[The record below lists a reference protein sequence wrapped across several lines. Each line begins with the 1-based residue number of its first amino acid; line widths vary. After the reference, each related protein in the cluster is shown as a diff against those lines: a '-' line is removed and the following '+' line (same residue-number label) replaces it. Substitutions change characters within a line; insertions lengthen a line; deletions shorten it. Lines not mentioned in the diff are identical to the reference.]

1 MASKLFVIDS
11 SPAVRRM
18 IEQLSSDQG
27 YEVYSF
33 LDGPSALEAAKK
45 HAPKAVIADYHLNK
59 ITFSSFCKELNK
71 LENLTDTPII
81 SLIDSADHPDEG
93 LYRSLGV
100 AVFLT
105 KPLQP
110 GNLLET
116 LRSLEASGQQTAKK
130 GKAKRTW
137 PPTSQATDL
146 EEGDSPTNEGDELNF
161 SFENADSSTES
172 SPTGSSTK
180 QAQDHP
186 QPAQQPTQQMDQPSP
201 SDQPC
206 ATTSDQPVHT
216 RLSEPSPAPHSTIAP
231 PHLETAS
238 KTFFDAMA
246 SGVAKQVTESLT
258 TSVQSLVSREVERQ
272 VNEKLQEAVRGH
284 LTDAL
289 SVTTLNS
296 SIEPIVRRELPSLVS
311 QQISSHLVSLEPT
324 VLQRMEE
331 TTKPAIESA
340 VQSAV
345 EQAALNAI
353 EPAVQKVLPDAV
365 RRQLGDLEQ
374 VVTNTIQE
382 MVGSLMRDVLER
394 VARDIAQTR
403 IEQAVQEIVPAV
415 AETQVSEEIKRLS
428 ALE

>member
-45 HAPKAVIADYHLNK
+45 VAPKAVIADYHLNK

-71 LENLTDTPII
+71 LDNLTDTSII

-105 KPLQP
+105 KPIQP

-116 LRSLEASGQQTAKK
+116 LRSLETSGQPAAKK
-130 GKAKRTW
+130 GKGKRTW

-146 EEGDSPTNEGDELNF
+146 EEGDSPTEDGEELNF
-161 SFENADSSTES
+161 SFEPTKSSGS
-172 SPTGSSTK
+172 SP
-180 QAQDHP
+180 QAQSDIP
-186 QPAQQPTQQMDQPSP
+186 PTPTQQMDQPP
-201 SDQPC
+201 PDQPP
-206 ATTSDQPVHT
+206 ATAPSRTAEARS
-216 RLSEPSPAPHSTIAP
+216 SEPSSSPRPPIAP
-231 PHLETAS
+231 PHLEMAS

-258 TSVQSLVSREVERQ
+258 TSVQSLVSREVEHQ
-272 VNEKLQEAVRGH
+272 VNEKVQDAVRTH
-284 LTDAL
+284 LTEAL
-289 SVTTLNS
+289 SPATLS
-296 SIEPIVRRELPSLVS
+296 ESIEPIVRRELPSLVS

-340 VQSAV
+340 VQAAV
-345 EQAALNAI
+345 EQAVLTAI

-365 RRQLGDLEQ
+365 RRQLGDLDHL
-374 VVTNTIQE
+374 VTGTIQE

>member
-1 MASKLFVIDS
+1 MTSKLFVIDS

-45 HAPKAVIADYHLNK
+45 VAPKAVIADYHLNK

-71 LENLTDTPII
+71 LDNLTDTPII

-105 KPLQP
+105 KPIQP
-110 GNLLET
+110 GSLLET
-116 LRSLEASGQQTAKK
+116 LRSLEASGQPAAKK
-130 GKAKRTW
+130 SKVKRTW

-146 EEGDSPTNEGDELNF
+146 EEGDSPAGDGDELNF
-161 SFENADSSTES
+161 SFEAGGSAGT
-172 SPTGSSTK
+172 PTDGSSSM
-180 QAQDHP
+180 QAHDHLP
-186 QPAQQPTQQMDQPSP
+186 PPQQPTHRIDQSSPLDQPRAVAPPRTADAGS
-201 SDQPC
+201 
-206 ATTSDQPVHT
+206 
-216 RLSEPSPAPHSTIAP
+216 SEPSSSPRSPIAP
-231 PHLETAS
+231 PHLEMAS

-258 TSVQSLVSREVERQ
+258 TSVQGLVSREVDRQ
-272 VNEKLQEAVRGH
+272 VNEKVQDAVRAH
-284 LTDAL
+284 LTEAL
-289 SVTTLNS
+289 APATLS
-296 SIEPIVRRELPSLVS
+296 GSIEPIVRRELPSLVS
-311 QQISSHLVSLEPT
+311 QQISSHLVSVEPT

-340 VQSAV
+340 VQAAV
-345 EQAALNAI
+345 EQAVLTAI
-353 EPAVQKVLPDAV
+353 EPTVQKVLPDAV
-365 RRQLGDLEQ
+365 RRQLGDLDHL
-374 VVTNTIQE
+374 VTSTIQD

>member
-45 HAPKAVIADYHLNK
+45 MAPKAVIADYHLNK

-71 LENLTDTPII
+71 LDNLTDTPII

-105 KPLQP
+105 KPIQP
-110 GNLLET
+110 GSLLDT
-116 LRSLEASGQQTAKK
+116 LRSLETSGQAAAKK
-130 GKAKRTW
+130 SKAKRTW

-146 EEGDSPTNEGDELNF
+146 EEGDSPAEDGEELNF
-161 SFENADSSTES
+161 SFEPAGSKEASPQGPSAD
-172 SPTGSSTK
+172 P
-180 QAQDHP
+180 
-186 QPAQQPTQQMDQPSP
+186 PALAPHIDQPSP
-201 SDQPC
+201 PDQPR
-206 ATTSDQPVHT
+206 ATALTQATEARPSETRSSQP
-216 RLSEPSPAPHSTIAP
+216 SSSPRPPIAP
-231 PHLETAS
+231 PHLEMAS

-258 TSVQSLVSREVERQ
+258 TSVQSLVSREVDRQ
-272 VNEKLQEAVRGH
+272 VNEKVQDAVRAH
-284 LTDAL
+284 LAEVL
-289 SVTTLNS
+289 SPTAVAG

-340 VQSAV
+340 VQAAV
-345 EQAALNAI
+345 EQAVLTAI

-365 RRQLGDLEQ
+365 RRQLGDLEH
-374 VVTNTIQE
+374 VVTSTIQE
-382 MVGSLMRDVLER
+382 MVGGLMRDVLER

>member
-1 MASKLFVIDS
+1 MASTLFVIDS

-45 HAPKAVIADYHLNK
+45 VAPKAVIADYHLNK

-71 LENLTDTPII
+71 LDNLTDTPII

-105 KPLQP
+105 KPIQP

-116 LRSLEASGQQTAKK
+116 LRSLEANGQPAAKK
-130 GKAKRTW
+130 NKTKRTW

-146 EEGDSPTNEGDELNF
+146 EEGDSPAEDGDELNF
-161 SFENADSSTES
+161 SFEPAKSSGS
-172 SPTGSSTK
+172 SPETPTDVPP
-180 QAQDHP
+180 A
-186 QPAQQPTQQMDQPSP
+186 PAQLMDQPP
-201 SDQPC
+201 PDQPR
-206 ATTSDQPVHT
+206 AAVPSRTAEARS
-216 RLSEPSPAPHSTIAP
+216 SEPSSSPRPPITP
-231 PHLETAS
+231 PHLEMAS

-272 VNEKLQEAVRGH
+272 VNEKVQDAVRAH
-284 LTDAL
+284 VAEAL
-289 SVTTLNS
+289 SPTAVTG

-340 VQSAV
+340 VQAAV
-345 EQAALNAI
+345 EQATLNAI

-365 RRQLGDLEQ
+365 RRQLGDLDHL
-374 VVTNTIQE
+374 VTSTIQD

-394 VARDIAQTR
+394 VARDIAQTC

>member
-45 HAPKAVIADYHLNK
+45 VAPKAVIADYHLNK

-71 LENLTDTPII
+71 LDNLTDTPII

-105 KPLQP
+105 KPIQP
-110 GNLLET
+110 GSLLET
-116 LRSLEASGQQTAKK
+116 LRSLETSGQPVAKK
-130 GKAKRTW
+130 GLAKRTW

-146 EEGDSPTNEGDELNF
+146 EEGDSPAEDDEELNF
-161 SFENADSSTES
+161 SFEHAKSSGS
-172 SPTGSSTK
+172 SP
-180 QAQDHP
+180 QAPSDDP
-186 QPAQQPTQQMDQPSP
+186 PTPTQQTHQASP
-201 SDQPC
+201 SDQPHAAAR
-206 ATTSDQPVHT
+206 ATEARP
-216 RLSEPSPAPHSTIAP
+216 SEPSSSPRPPIAA
-231 PHLETAS
+231 PHLEMAS

-272 VNEKLQEAVRGH
+272 VSEKVQDAVRAH
-284 LTDAL
+284 LAEAL
-289 SVTTLNS
+289 SPATFTG

-340 VQSAV
+340 VQAAV
-345 EQAALNAI
+345 EQAVLTAI

-365 RRQLGDLEQ
+365 RRQLGDLDHL
-374 VVTNTIQE
+374 VTSTIQE
-382 MVGSLMRDVLER
+382 MVGSLMREVLER

>member
-1 MASKLFVIDS
+1 MASTLFVIDS

-33 LDGPSALEAAKK
+33 LDGPAALEAARKMP
-45 HAPKAVIADYHLNK
+45 PKAVIADYHLNK

-71 LENLTDTPII
+71 LDNLTDTPII

-116 LRSLEASGQQTAKK
+116 LRALDTAGQPAVKK
-130 GKAKRTW
+130 GKARRTW

-146 EEGDSPTNEGDELNF
+146 EEGESPIEAGEELNF
-161 SFENADSSTES
+161 SFEPVKSSGESVPTPSDVPPTPRLQADQGTPGQPRPLS
-172 SPTGSSTK
+172 
-180 QAQDHP
+180 HI
-186 QPAQQPTQQMDQPSP
+186 QPADARS
-201 SDQPC
+201 
-206 ATTSDQPVHT
+206 
-216 RLSEPSPAPHSTIAP
+216 SEPPSSSRPPVAP
-231 PHLETAS
+231 PHLELAS

-246 SGVAKQVTESLT
+246 SGVARQVTESLT
-258 TSVQSLVSREVERQ
+258 ASVQSLVSREVERQ
-272 VNEKLQEAVRGH
+272 VNEKVQDAVRTH
-284 LTDAL
+284 LAETLSPDAL
-289 SVTTLNS
+289 TG
-296 SIEPIVRRELPSLVS
+296 SIEPIVRHELPSLVS

-324 VLQRMEE
+324 VLHRMEE
-331 TTKPAIESA
+331 TTRPAIESA
-340 VQSAV
+340 VQAAV
-345 EQAALNAI
+345 EQATVNAI

-365 RRQLGDLEQ
+365 HRQLGDLDH
-374 VVTNTIQE
+374 VVTSTIQE